1 VGRLQQ
7 ITVPALLVNGRY
19 DTAQDWVVESFF
31 KELPHVKWVRF
42 DSEGSS
48 HTPMWEDR
56 ERYMQLLKEFLSE

>member
-19 DTAQDWVVESFF
+19 DTAQDWVVEPFF
-31 KELPHVKWVRF
+31 KELPRVKWVRF

-56 ERYMQLLKEFLSE
+56 ERYIQLLKEFLSE

>member
-7 ITVPALLVNGRY
+7 ITVPALIVNGRY
-19 DTAQDWVVESFF
+19 DTAQDWVVEPF

-56 ERYMQLLKEFLSE
+56 ERYIQLLKEFLSE